1 VNSVPFCYKR
11 AVATRKLTD
20 RAREPAQKP
29 RAERMPAPEAD
40 RDAPTA
46 GGAAGSNVERVYGL
60 AAAFAVFAAR
70 PEQVLR
76 IAYSERTRQSLAG
89 MLREAARRR
98 IGYRELS
105 DEELVKMAGAVHHE
119 GVCVLA
125 RPRAVLSLDELAAR
139 AAPRGL
145 IAALDGV
152 DNPHNVGAVLRSA
165 AFFGLSGLLIADPKR
180 RVLTSA
186 SRRIAEGGAEHVPQL
201 CCSELA
207 PALRDLRGRGLRV
220 IGSDS
225 GRGVSLS
232 QLRWPARCVLVLG
245 AEDRGLSPAVRAACD
260 EIVRING
267 SDAVESLNVSVA
279 AGVLFASYAR

>member
-1 VNSVPFCYKR
+1 MRSQIGCYKR
-11 AVATRKLTD
+11 PMATRTPKD
-20 RAREPAQKP
+20 RT
-29 RAERMPAPEAD
+29 RAERDAGPAAEAA
-40 RDAPTA
+40 APA
-46 GGAAGSNVERVYGL
+46 GVERIYGL
-60 AAAFAVFAAR
+60 AAALAAFAVR

-76 IAYSERTRQSLAG
+76 IAYSERARLPLAD

-98 IGYRELS
+98 IAYRELS
-105 DEELVKMAGAVHHE
+105 DEELAQMAGAVHHE

-125 RPRAVLSLDELAAR
+125 RPRAELGLDELAAR
-139 AAPRGL
+139 ALPRGL

-165 AFFGLSGLLIADPKR
+165 AFFGVAGLLIADPKR

-201 CCSELA
+201 CCSELV
-207 PALRDLRGRGLRV
+207 PALRDLRAHGLRV

-225 GRGVSLS
+225 GRGTPLS
-232 QLRWPARCVLVLG
+232 ELRWPPRCALVLG
-245 AEDRGLSPAVRAACD
+245 AEDHGLSKAVRAACD
-260 EIVRING
+260 DVVRIDG
-267 SDAVESLNVSVA
+267 SNAVESLNVSVA